1 MMTVCVCLSTS
12 ISQELHVRSS
22 PIFLLVT
29 YVRGSVLLWRRC
41 DSYALPVLDDVIFA
55 YRLVGRMHGCCC
67 NTGTAS
73 LHGTDRR
80 LGMARPWTVAKNC
93 KPVTI

>member
-1 MMTVCVCLSTS
+1 MTVSVCLSTS

-29 YVRGSVLLWRRC
+29 YVV
-41 DSYALPVLDDVIFA
+41 ALSSSGGVAIVMHFRFLDDVIFA
-55 YRLVGRMHGCCC
+55 YRLVGRMHGCRC

>member
-1 MMTVCVCLSTS
+1 MSVALS
-12 ISQELHVRSS
+12 SS
-22 PIFLLVT
+22 GGVAIVMHF
-29 YVRGSVLLWRRC
+29 RF
-41 DSYALPVLDDVIFA
+41 LDDVIFA